1 MKSST
6 PANQAVKN
14 NQEVTMFLT
23 KTEERFSANANA
35 NLSPPCCERRVIV
48 SGLAEVFN
56 KPRYNIFGLFIVTLI
71 YERLF
76 TELHDFLETIKSR
89 TKRILFEKV
98 PKHTVTLTTPTLSC
112 VHLCKYVADIFDK
125 KINFY

>member
-1 MKSST
+1 MS
-6 PANQAVKN
+6 
-14 NQEVTMFLT
+14 
-23 KTEERFSANANA
+23 R
-35 NLSPPCCERRVIV
+35 
-48 SGLAEVFN
+48 LAEVFS

-76 TELHDFLETIKSR
+76 TEPHEFLDTIKSR
-89 TKRILFEKV
+89 TKRIWFEKV
-98 PKHTVTLTTPTLSC
+98 PKLTVTLATPMLSC